1 MNSLFTLAII
11 AMGIVWLDNNAMG
24 RLFPNDFYCA
34 VGAGYTYEVVDVID
48 DGIRTPQER
57 SANPTVNTLHFGKA
71 GLDVG
76 RLKKRKASEMQARS
90 LTQVRQ

>member
-11 AMGIVWLDNNAMG
+11 AVGIVWLDNSAMG

-57 SANPTVNTLHFGKA
+57 SANPTCQHTSLWEGWIRCWPVEKA
-71 GLDVG
+71 EG
-76 RLKKRKASEMQARS
+76 E
-90 LTQVRQ
+90 